1 MDVSIIIPA
10 FNAEKTLAETLES
23 LLAQTYSQWE
33 AIVVD
38 DGSTDTTRAI
48 AKDFVKRDKRIHTIH
63 QANAGES
70 AARNTGLSKAK
81 HEWLLFLDADD
92 LILPSHLERMAAALQ
107 ADAALDAIICRSA
120 RVAGNG
126 TMLIEQYMPPSG
138 DLFPVL
144 ARRAAFP
151 IHACVV
157 RRSLVESVGRFDT
170 SFRTSPDWD
179 LWQRIARTGAGFGTI
194 RDVLALYRISPNSAS
209 HNAHQ
214 ILKDGLRVIRQGHAP
229 DPRVKKPHPDHA
241 KGEPPDGVR
250 TQVFYLLSWCAGILI
265 GQGKDARSL
274 LTYVTDERFPE
285 LYPPAVAQCIF
296 DSANLPSS
304 QPSHAWEELWPT
316 IHDQTIKFLSAL
328 EVAAAA
334 PELAQKA
341 SLSLKTMILKQ
352 SKTWQPVIE
361 GLEEI
366 KKLLDEQRT
375 HWQRLADE
383 RAQTIEQQR
392 TSLTALEQ
400 ANTLLVEQ
408 VAQARQ
414 LAETPV
420 HTINDLQSRMAS
432 LEQARD
438 ELEKER
444 NEAQGLAHDRAHTI
458 EEQRTVIQDLE
469 ATAQL
474 LTSQRA
480 HAQGLADERAHTIE
494 QLRAG
499 YSEWEQ
505 IRVFLTNQL
514 SEAQRVSEERDQ
526 TISALRASIGELEQA
541 KALLQEEFH
550 QTRRVIDERVRA
562 LEQCQMTISEH
573 ERENARLLDQIAKT
587 EALAADRT
595 GMIDQQRDGIYE
607 LRRALAHLTEQRA
620 QTEQRNEEL
629 YQNVQ
634 QLQARLDELQRK
646 QVTVMEQLEDSRRQS
661 DERTGTIVGLRGTLA
676 ELERAKELVEQERS
690 RWIDSAKERE
700 SEIAELR
707 RQLWIRLGRKLRLLQ
722 APRKQEGETS

>member
-1 MDVSIIIPA
+1 MKVAIIIPA
-10 FNAEKTLAETLES
+10 YNAEKTLADTLES

-48 AKDFVKRDKRIHTIH
+48 AKDFAKRDKRIHTIH

-81 HEWLLFLDADD
+81 HEWILFLDADD
-92 LILPSHLERMAAALQ
+92 LILPAHLERMAAALQ

-126 TMLIEQYMPPSG
+126 TMLIEQYIPPSG

-151 IHACVV
+151 VHACVV

-179 LWQRIARTGAGFGTI
+179 LWQRIARTGARFGTI
-194 RDVLALYRISPNSAS
+194 GDVLALYRISPNSAS

-241 KGEPPDGVR
+241 KGEPPEGVR

-274 LTYVTDERFPE
+274 LTDVTDERFPE

-316 IHDQTIKFLSAL
+316 IHDHTITFLSAL

-414 LAETPV
+414 LAEAPV

-432 LEQARD
+432 LEQARA

-444 NEAQGLAHDRAHTI
+444 NEAQSLTYDRAHTI
-458 EEQRTVIQDLE
+458 EEQRAIIQDLE

-474 LTSQRA
+474 LASQRA

-505 IRVFLTNQL
+505 IRVLLTNQL
-514 SEAQRVSEERDQ
+514 TEATRASQASEQEIAALRARLDELTTVNALKQEELHQRRQLIEERD
-526 TISALRASIGELEQA
+526 
-541 KALLQEEFH
+541 
-550 QTRRVIDERVRA
+550 RA
-562 LEQCQMTISEH
+562 LDQQRIDVAEQ
-573 ERENARLLDQIAKT
+573 ERAKARLLAQIA
-587 EALAADRT
+587 ELESLAADRT
-595 GMIDQQRDGIYE
+595 AMIEQQRDGISE
-607 LRRALAHLTEQRA
+607 LRRTLACLTEQRA

-634 QLQARLDELQRK
+634 QLQIRLDELQRA
-646 QVTVMEQLEDSRRQS
+646 QGLLTEQLAASQHLA
-661 DERTGTIVGLRGTLA
+661 DERAQTAGELRTILAEQERAKAMLEEERSWWMASAKSLESELA
-676 ELERAKELVEQERS
+676 ELG
-690 RWIDSAKERE
+690 
-700 SEIAELR
+700 
-707 RQLWIRLGRKLRLLQ
+707 RQSWVRLGWFLRV
-722 APRKQEGETS
+722 ARDPRKKS